1 MDGAMKMTNAEIENR
16 IARVNATM
24 AMEGMPLTEEN
35 KEILRKINGKI
46 ISEDEAKIQIIKK
59 YNLNRR

>member
-1 MDGAMKMTNAEIENR
+1 MTNAEIENR

>member
-1 MDGAMKMTNAEIENR
+1 MTVQEIENR
-16 IARVNATM
+16 IARVDATM

-35 KEILRKINGKI
+35 KDLLRKINDKS
-46 ISEDEAKIQIIKK
+46 ISEDEAKYQIIKK

>member
-1 MDGAMKMTNAEIENR
+1 MNGAMKMTNAEIENR

>member
-1 MDGAMKMTNAEIENR
+1 MYMTVQEIENR
-16 IARVNATM
+16 IARVDATM

-35 KEILRKINGKI
+35 KDLLRKINDKS
-46 ISEDEAKIQIIKK
+46 ISEDEAKYQIIKK